1 MIDQIKENDIA
12 KLRVNG
18 RVRQV
23 RVIDIVGSDAMIEH
37 RSGGVSIVDVE
48 ELKPIL
54 EGCVSKA
61 QERRLKS
68 QLKLTEESGSEK
80 HWFFDSQ

>member
-18 RVRQV
+18 RARRVQ
-23 RVIDIVGSDAMIEH
+23 VIDIVGSDAMVKH
-37 RSGGVSIVDVE
+37 RSGSISIVDVR

-61 QERRLKS
+61 QEKRLTS
-68 QLKLTEESGSEK
+68 QLKLTKKSSDEE